1 VNAWTE
7 RYARQKF
14 AKDHKPV
21 TVRTIKMEKMTAD
34 NLSYSSKFD
43 RSRAFMD
50 ELRKEGRKVARE
62 WLDRWHKGKAS
73 SYPEDA
79 AY

>member
-1 VNAWTE
+1 
-7 RYARQKF
+7 
-14 AKDHKPV
+14 
-21 TVRTIKMEKMTAD
+21 MEKKTAD

-50 ELRKEGRKVARE
+50 ELRKEGRDVR
-62 WLDRWHKGKAS
+62 RTSSRCRHKGKADC
-73 SYPEDA
+73 EDA